1 VSIAVGWG
9 WWREGWACSGRL
21 GGERGLRQGS
31 GRWVGIEGEER
42 EARGGRGERG
52 EGRGEREERGEGR
65 GEREEGLVGGGG
77 IGRDGLNWGEKRRGT
92 WVWGGVAVVGV
103 LS

>member
-1 VSIAVGWG
+1 VGGGWG
-9 WWREGWACSGRL
+9 LRGRSERREG
-21 GGERGLRQGS
+21 
-31 GRWVGIEGEER
+31 
-42 EARGGRGERG
+42 
-52 EGRGEREERGEGR
+52 GEGR
-65 GEREEGLVGGGG
+65 GEREEGRGRRGEREEARGKRGWWGGGG